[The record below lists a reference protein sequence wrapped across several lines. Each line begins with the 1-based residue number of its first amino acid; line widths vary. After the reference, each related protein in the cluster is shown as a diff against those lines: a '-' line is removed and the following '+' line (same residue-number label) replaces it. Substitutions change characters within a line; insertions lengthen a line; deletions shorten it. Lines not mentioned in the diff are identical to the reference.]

1 MLELEQALRIIL
13 DGIQPLPGETIP
25 ISQAVRR
32 FLAQPVIAPSS
43 LPAFDNSAM
52 DGFALRTADCS
63 HASPT
68 HPVVLRQIGLIAAGT
83 QAEHAVEPGTCMR
96 VFTGAPLPP
105 GADAVVMQEDTA
117 PHPQGADGIQI
128 REPVKPWENVRFKGE
143 DIKQG
148 QPVFQAGEAVTPEK
162 AGLLS
167 ALGVG
172 QLAVHRQPI
181 IGLLATGSELVEPGV
196 PLLPGRIYE
205 SNRIT
210 LGTLLPSVGA
220 VPLVYPIIPDDQHST
235 EIALQKALSECDG
248 IISTG
253 GVSVGE
259 KDYVKSSFETIG
271 GSLDFWRVAIKP
283 GKPFVFGRWKNKSF
297 FGLPGNP
304 VSAFVTFLLLVRPA
318 ILKMQ
323 AAADLFMPGVPGLL
337 DEPLINHGDRRHFM
351 RVRMDQEGK
360 VTLAGT
366 QASHILHS
374 LARANGLVDVP
385 PQTVLPAGSAVRVLS
400 WNG

>member
-13 DGIQPLPGETIP
+13 DGIQPLPCEIIS
-25 ISQAVRR
+25 ISQAVQRI
-32 FLAQPVIAPSS
+32 LAQPIVAPSS

-52 DGFALRTADCS
+52 DGFAIRAVDSAD
-63 HASPT
+63 ASPM
-68 HPVVLRQIGLIAAGT
+68 HPVSLRRAGLIAAGT
-83 QAEHAVEPGTCMR
+83 PSQDAAEPQSCIR

-105 GADAVVMQEDTA
+105 GADAVVMQEDTT
-117 PHPQGADGIQI
+117 PDPQRSDGIQI

-148 QPVFQAGEAVTPEK
+148 EQVLSAGETVTPEK

-167 ALGVG
+167 ALGLSHVT
-172 QLAVHRQPI
+172 VHRRPI
-181 IGLLATGSELVEPGV
+181 IALLATGSELVEPGA
-196 PLLPGRIYE
+196 PLPPGKIYE
-205 SNRIT
+205 SNRLT
-210 LGTLLPSVGA
+210 LATLLPSLGA
-220 VPLVYPIIPDDQHST
+220 VPMVYPIIPDDQHST
-235 EIALQKALSECDG
+235 QTALQKALSECDG
-248 IISTG
+248 VISTG

-259 KDYVKSSFETIG
+259 KDYVKSSFEAIG
-271 GSLDFWRVAIKP
+271 GRLDFWKVAIKP
-283 GKPFVFGRWKNKSF
+283 GKPFVFGTWQNKSF

-318 ILKMQ
+318 ILRLQ
-323 AAADLFMPGVPGLL
+323 AAADLGMRSVPGLL
-337 DEPLINHGDRRHFM
+337 GEPLANHGDRRHFM
-351 RVRMDQEGK
+351 RVRMDREGK

-385 PQTVLPAGSAVRVLS
+385 PQTVLPAGSLVRVLS
-400 WNG
+400 WSY